1 MPNKAYVLSSVY
13 MSTFELILKINGFPI
28 KKAKKKLVELN
39 QFSFS
44 QILKNQEEQKWNIFH
59 EHFNHNPF
67 YKELCNGK
75 IPKDWHEVPVIQK
88 KDLQKP
94 IAQMINPI
102 IHKKDLFLS
111 KTAGSTGIPM
121 VFAKDKFC
129 HALTW
134 AQILHKYSLHGIKG
148 GDMQARFYGM
158 PIEGVYYYKERIK
171 DILSN
176 RRRFAVNDLS
186 EDILEKY
193 IVTLKKYKF
202 KYIYGYTNSIKIFAK
217 YLLNKGLTL
226 KDICPTVKCCI
237 ITSEMCTPSDEKL
250 LKDAFLVPIIN
261 EYGASELG
269 VIAFPDKE
277 FQWRLSDEDLFV
289 EVLNEKGQPVEKGA
303 VGRLVVTSL
312 YNRAM
317 PIIRYELGDMASVN
331 FSAEGNTLSCLKG
344 RLTDTLRLPS
354 GRIMPGATLYIAA
367 KIIYDNL
374 PELKEFIIKQTSL
387 DTIEYDLVVDGP
399 VDHKVKEDIVKLTFK
414 YLEPG
419 LQVKINKVDCIKRT
433 ASGKYKFFQ
442 SYIDSPEINRG

>member
-1 MPNKAYVLSSVY
+1 
-13 MSTFELILKINGFPI
+13 
-28 KKAKKKLVELN
+28 
-39 QFSFS
+39 
-44 QILKNQEEQKWNIFH
+44 
-59 EHFNHNPF
+59 
-67 YKELCNGK
+67 
-75 IPKDWHEVPVIQK
+75 
-88 KDLQKP
+88 
-94 IAQMINPI
+94 
-102 IHKKDLFLS
+102 
-111 KTAGSTGIPM
+111 
-121 VFAKDKFC
+121 
-129 HALTW
+129 
-134 AQILHKYSLHGIKG
+134 
-148 GDMQARFYGM
+148 
-158 PIEGVYYYKERIK
+158 
-171 DILSN
+171 
-176 RRRFAVNDLS
+176 
-186 EDILEKY
+186 
-193 IVTLKKYKF
+193 
-202 KYIYGYTNSIKIFAK
+202 
-217 YLLNKGLTL
+217 
-226 KDICPTVKCCI
+226 
-237 ITSEMCTPSDEKL
+237 MCTPSDEKF

-399 VDHKVKEDIVKLTFK
+399 IDHKVKEDIVKLTFK